1 MTKDDTTN
9 EISPLEQ
16 KVFDLE
22 AELVIAQELA
32 EKEKSKALLAL
43 ADLQNFQR
51 REQENKANWG
61 TMAVCD
67 FWKKNT
73 KSLLELQLASSH
85 TEDEA
90 VKSVIEK
97 YLEALSASGLSV
109 IAPEAGTLVD
119 TDLHEV
125 LMAAEGKPGTVV
137 QVLEPGW
144 KYNETT
150 LVPAKV
156 SAAPQA

>member
-1 MTKDDTTN
+1 MTKKDSKT
-9 EISPLEQ
+9 EKSPLE
-16 KVFDLE
+16 DRILE
-22 AELVIAQELA
+22 LENQLLKMQTLA
-32 EKEKSKALLAL
+32 EEEKSKGLRAL

-73 KSLLELQLASSH
+73 KSLLELQLAASH

-97 YLEALSASGLSV
+97 YLEALAGSGLSV
-109 IAPEAGTLVD
+109 IAPEPGEEVD
-119 TDLHEV
+119 TNLHEV
-125 LMAAEGKPGTVV
+125 LMAAEGTPGTIV

-150 LVPAKV
+150 LMPAKV
-156 SAAPQA
+156 SAAPQT